1 MQDLAVVHY
10 VDVEFMPGL
19 TVVTG
24 ETGAGKSIL
33 IDALGLTLGA
43 RAESTMV
50 RTGAASAT
58 VSAVF
63 EIGSNAAARE
73 LLEAHELA
81 SGDECVLRRVVSKDG
96 RSRAFCNATP
106 VPAQMLREISEHLAD
121 IHAQHAGQRLL
132 HREHQRLLLDEF
144 GCPTVQ
150 LVAVRVAYDEWK
162 RASNELEQLEAQRL
176 QRDRH
181 ELLQYQCD
189 ELDAAAI
196 SEEQLQALETEHDRL
211 AHAVDNLDQC
221 GAIRALL
228 NAEDG
233 AAVGALQSA
242 LSRAQEFNASNP
254 AASALA
260 ESLDQ
265 SVVAAEEALR
275 ELARLESSIKVDP
288 ARFAQT
294 DARLAEL
301 HELARKHRVQLRQL
315 PELAADLRRELDE
328 LEGTERRRETLLAE
342 IKRAHAAYRARAGS
356 LSQAREQSADRLRDE
371 VSRRMRELGM
381 PQANFRIQL
390 SRAEDDVPR
399 PYGQD
404 SIEFEVSTNP
414 DLAPRPL
421 AKVASGGEITR
432 IGLAIQASSVA
443 QSGVPVVVYDEADAG
458 VGGATATI
466 VGRNLR
472 RVAQACQVICI
483 THSAQ
488 VASAGDHH
496 LVVTKALA
504 AGRTK
509 TTIRALDAAERE
521 MELARMLGAA
531 EATQSS
537 LAHARDLISAASE

>member
-63 EIGSNAAARE
+63 EIGSNTTARE

-96 RSRAFCNATP
+96 RSRAFCNAIP

-144 GCPTVQ
+144 GSLSGQ
-150 LVAVRVAYDEWK
+150 LVGVRVAYDEWK
-162 RASNELEQLEAQRL
+162 RASNELEQLEAQRQ

-189 ELDAAAI
+189 ELDAAAV

-211 AHAVDNLDQC
+211 THAVDDLEQC

-254 AASALA
+254 TASALA

-275 ELARLESSIKVDP
+275 ELERLESSIEVDP

-294 DARLAEL
+294 DARVAEL

-328 LEGTERRRETLLAE
+328 LEGTARRRETLLAE
-342 IKRAHAAYRARAGS
+342 IERAHAGYLESAGR
-356 LSQAREQSADRLRDE
+356 LSQAREKSADRLRDE

-381 PQANFRIQL
+381 PQAEFRIQL
-390 SRAEDDVPR
+390 TRDEDAVPR

-404 SIEFEVSTNP
+404 SIEFEVSTNL

-443 QSGVPVVVYDEADAG
+443 QSGVPVVVYDEADTG

-472 RVAQACQVICI
+472 QVAQACQVICI

-496 LVVTKALA
+496 LLVTKALA
-504 AGRTK
+504 TGRTE
-509 TTIRALDAAERE
+509 TTIHALDAAERE